1 MSNARRARAE
11 QVETTRARILETA
24 ERLFAEHGVFTV
36 SSRQISEAAG
46 QGNNAAV
53 GYHFGGK
60 NELVRAI
67 VRRHATPTERIRE
80 RLLAEHGGSEQ
91 LRDWVTC
98 VVRPITDHLATLG
111 NPSWY
116 ARFAAQLMTEP
127 NLRQLAVAEAGS
139 APTLLAVLDGLHRR
153 LPHLT
158 PEVWQERDDMA
169 HTLIMHFCA
178 RRERAMPAG
187 VDSRSVW
194 AATATS
200 LIDALEGLYGAPC
213 QSIQDRN

>member
-1 MSNARRARAE
+1 MSHARRARAE
-11 QVETTRARILETA
+11 QVETTRARILEAA
-24 ERLFAEHGVFTV
+24 ERLFAEHGVFAV

-60 NELVRAI
+60 TELVRAI
-67 VRRHATPTERIRE
+67 VRRHARQTEEIRE
-80 RLLAEHGGSEQ
+80 RLLDRHGGSDA

-98 VVRPITDHLATLG
+98 VVRPFTDHLATLG

-127 NLRQLAVAEAGS
+127 NLRRLAAVEVGA
-139 APTLLAVLDGLHRR
+139 APTLHAVLDGLHRR

-158 PEVWQERDDMA
+158 PAVRQERDDMA
-169 HTLIMHFCA
+169 HTLITHFCA
-178 RRERAMPAG
+178 RRERTMPPGA
-187 VDSRSVW
+187 DSRSVW
-194 AATATS
+194 AATTTS
-200 LIDALEGLYGAPC
+200 LVDALEGLYGAPC
-213 QSIQDRN
+213 QSIEDRI